1 MQDYKDT
8 LHLPETE
15 FAMKA
20 DLAKRE
26 PEWLKIWEV
35 QKLFEQT
42 QAARAGK
49 PKFILH
55 DGPPYANGTLHV
67 GHAANKILK
76 DIICKAARLRGMDA
90 PFIPGWDCHGLPI
103 ELVIEKKYGRVGQK
117 LNAAEFR
124 AKCREYAAEQIHLQ
138 REDLKRLGVI
148 ADWDHPYF
156 TMSFAYEA
164 DILRTLAKIYE
175 KGHIKKGQKPVHWC
189 LDCASSLAEAE
200 VEYQEKESDSVYV
213 RFAVAESPPPLRK
226 RARVEGASI
235 LIWTTTPWTLPAN
248 MAVCAGADIIYVLV
262 RVDNERF
269 LVAKD
274 LLESVFK
281 NQAVEILET
290 FTGTDLIGLTLKH
303 CFEDREVPLILGNH
317 VTTDA
322 GTGFVH
328 TAPAHGADD
337 YQVWLA
343 QGHAS
348 KDILNPVLSNGCFA
362 ESTPYFAGL
371 HVSKAN
377 PKVIELLIEKGNLLR
392 HEKIKHSFPHCW
404 RHKTPL
410 IFRATPQW
418 FIEVQK
424 TENRG
429 QKTDSLV
436 HLALEAAQKTQ
447 FIPPEGRNR
456 FVSMLEGRPDWC
468 ISRQRTWGV
477 PLPLF
482 THKETGEPHP
492 NTNRLLLEVA
502 NRIEK
507 NGLEAWFGASAEDF
521 GVDPA
526 LYDKGTDTLDVWFES
541 GSSNQCV
548 LTKRPELQF
557 PADLYLEG
565 SDQHR
570 AWFQA
575 SLLVAIAATGEK
587 PYHQIL
593 THGFLV
599 DGQGRKMSKSLGNI
613 VTIQESTSQY
623 GADILRLWVAMS
635 DYTGEISYSNTIMGP
650 VTDLYRKVRNTLR
663 YLLSALHEF
672 DFLKQGLAVSDL
684 IELDQF
690 MIAKAFELQKE
701 VDVLLS
707 AKGDYAIRT
716 AMSRIREF
724 CEDDL
729 SNVYFDVLK
738 DRLYTENDWNRQS
751 AQTALYHIL
760 NSLVRLISPILS
772 FTADEVWQL
781 MRQKGWASSPNETV
795 FTAELLPS
803 TLALLRKGEGGSL
816 PPFKTWNKHWPRLKS
831 LRAELNKTLDQLRKN
846 GEIGSNLDVNVSF
859 ADKKMEAWFRELAS
873 SGELKYFF
881 IVSDCKIGEE
891 SIQKSP
897 HPKCARCWHH
907 REDVSVRS
915 NWVNDA
921 TQAICARCYGNLM
934 GKGIKRKYF

>member
-26 PEWLKIWEV
+26 PDWLKTWEA

-42 QAARAGK
+42 EAARAGK

-55 DGPPYANGTLHV
+55 DGPPYANGTLHI

-90 PFIPGWDCHGLPI
+90 PFVPGWDCHGLPI

-124 AKCREYAAEQIHLQ
+124 TKCREYAAEQIHLQ

-156 TMSFAYEA
+156 TMNFAYEA
-164 DILRTLAKIYE
+164 DIIRTLAKIYN

-189 LDCASSLAEAE
+189 LDCSSSLAEAE
-200 VEYQEKESDSVYV
+200 VEYKDKESDSVYV
-213 RFAVAESPPPLRK
+213 RFAVAPPPQPSPAKGKGAESPPPLRR
-226 RARVEGASI
+226 RARVEGASV

-248 MAVCAGADIIYVLV
+248 MAVCAGADIIYVLA
-262 RVDNERF
+262 RVDNEHF

-281 NQAVEILET
+281 DQAVEILESY
-290 FTGTDLIGLTLKH
+290 TGKELAGLKLNH
-303 CFEDREVPLILGNH
+303 CFEDREVSIILGNH

-337 YQVWLA
+337 YQVWLTH
-343 QGHAS
+343 GAS
-348 KDILNPVLSNGCFA
+348 KDIVNPVMSNGCFA
-362 ESTPYFAGL
+362 PNTPYFAGL

-377 PKVIELLIEKGNLLR
+377 PKVIELLTQRGALLR

-418 FIEVQK
+418 FIVMDGVMDASLNAAK
-424 TENRG
+424 T
-429 QKTDSLV
+429 V
-436 HLALEAAQKTQ
+436 Q

-492 NTNRLLLEVA
+492 DTFKLLEEVA
-502 NRIEK
+502 HRIEK
-507 NGLEAWFGASAEDF
+507 NGLEAWFGANTQDF
-521 GVDPA
+521 GVDPQV
-526 LYDKGTDTLDVWFES
+526 YDKGTDTLDVWFES

-548 LTKRPELQF
+548 LKTRPELQY

-575 SLLVAIAATGEK
+575 SLLVAMAATGEA
-587 PYHQIL
+587 PYTQIL

-613 VTIQESTSQY
+613 VTIQEGTSQY

-672 DFLKQGLAVSDL
+672 DMTKQGLPISEL

-690 MIAKAFELQKE
+690 MMQKAYEVQKE

-707 AKGDYAIRT
+707 AKGDYAIRA

-760 NSLVRLISPILS
+760 NVLVRLISPILS

-781 MRQKGWASSPNETV
+781 MRQKGWASSADETI
-795 FTAELLPS
+795 FTTEFPS
-803 TLALLRKGEGGSL
+803 TPTLLREGGESL
-816 PPFKTWNKHWPRLKS
+816 ATWENHWPRLKS
-831 LRAELNKTLDQLRKN
+831 IRADLNKTLDHMRKN
-846 GEIGSNLDVNVSF
+846 KEIGSNLDVNVSF
-859 ADKKMEAWFRELAS
+859 ADNTMEAWFRELTA
-873 SGELKYFF
+873 SGEFKYFF
-881 IVSDCKIGEE
+881 IVSGCAIGVA
-891 SIQKSP
+891 SIQKSTA
-897 HPKCARCWHH
+897 PKCARCWHH
-907 REDVSVRS
+907 REDVTVRPDLVTDTS
-915 NWVNDA
+915 
-921 TQAICARCYGNLM
+921 QAICNRCYGNLT
-934 GKGIKRKYF
+934 GEWVRRRYF